1 MSNELCDT
9 IVSPAISGLPLEV
22 GQKAFEAVAKTT
34 DEVSELKG
42 QVAQL
47 TQLLGAVLAG
57 QKVESGATTEA
68 AAPTEVEA
76 APTASKAKSKA

>member
-57 QKVESGATTEA
+57 QKVEPAATES
-68 AAPTEVEA
+68 
-76 APTASKAKSKA
+76 PTADVTTTKAKTKA

>member
-1 MSNELCDT
+1 MSNQLCDT

-22 GQKAFEAVAKTT
+22 GQKAFEAVAKNT

-57 QKVESGATTEA
+57 QKVEAPVGETATVVA
-68 AAPTEVEA
+68 AAPTE
-76 APTASKAKSKA
+76 SKAKSKA

>member
-22 GQKAFEAVAKTT
+22 GQKAFEAVAKNT

-57 QKVESGATTEA
+57 QKVETPAEEVATEA
-68 AAPTEVEA
+68 AAPTE
-76 APTASKAKSKA
+76 SKAKSKS

>member
-47 TQLLGAVLAG
+47 TQLLSAVLAG
-57 QKVESGATTEA
+57 QKVETPAEETVTGVVDK
-68 AAPTEVEA
+68 PTE
-76 APTASKAKSKA
+76 SKAKSKA

>member
-47 TQLLGAVLAG
+47 TQLLSAVLAG
-57 QKVESGATTEA
+57 QKVEPAATESPTEA
-68 AAPTEVEA
+68 VT
-76 APTASKAKSKA
+76 TTKAKTKA